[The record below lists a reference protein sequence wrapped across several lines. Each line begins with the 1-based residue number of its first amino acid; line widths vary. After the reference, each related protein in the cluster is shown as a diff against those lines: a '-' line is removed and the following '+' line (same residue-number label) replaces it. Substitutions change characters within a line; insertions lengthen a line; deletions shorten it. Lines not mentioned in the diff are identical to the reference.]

1 MWKNV
6 LLNCPTMAFLD
17 NKLFRW
23 KKVTQMPMP
32 FVFYCST
39 IPVVLEMHI
48 HLSCCLRC
56 LMKVIGICNKINF
69 KLDSYSFI
77 RVLSYLLSEK
87 EK

>member
-1 MWKNV
+1 MWKNI

-17 NKLFRW
+17 NKLFQW

-32 FVFYCST
+32 FMFYCST

-69 KLDSYSFI
+69 KLDSYSSMSCLICFQKKK
-77 RVLSYLLSEK
+77 SE
-87 EK
+87 